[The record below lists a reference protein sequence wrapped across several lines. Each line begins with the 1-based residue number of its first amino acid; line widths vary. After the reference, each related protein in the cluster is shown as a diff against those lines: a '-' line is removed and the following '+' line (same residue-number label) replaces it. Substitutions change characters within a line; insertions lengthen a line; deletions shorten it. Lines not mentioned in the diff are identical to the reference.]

1 MAKKDRVYKY
11 LNPVGIP
18 KESVDTFPLAPRL
31 KTLDGKTIYFSICGE
46 AETLIA
52 LEKRLKNEYPNVNWK
67 EKINRGPGP
76 NQISDEEM
84 KTTDALIHGV
94 CY

>member
-67 EKINRGPGP
+67 EIVNRGPRP
-76 NQISDEEM
+76 IEISDEEM
-84 KTTDALIHGV
+84 KTCDGMIQGV
-94 CY
+94 AY